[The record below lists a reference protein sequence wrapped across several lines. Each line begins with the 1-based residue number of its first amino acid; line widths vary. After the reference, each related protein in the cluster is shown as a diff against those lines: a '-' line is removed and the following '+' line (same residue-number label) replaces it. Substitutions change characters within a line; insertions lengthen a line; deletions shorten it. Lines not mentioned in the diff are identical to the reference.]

1 MEFKR
6 EYRYANI
13 TPCLLQNADEVCGGE
28 ERAYVHMAFYQ
39 ETCGMIRSEE
49 CRGLLD
55 FKTSKWGN
63 IPYFN
68 NKTTGV
74 LDIGGHFCNFEEERG
89 LPKQI

>member
-49 CRGLLD
+49 CVA
-55 FKTSKWGN
+55 
-63 IPYFN
+63 Y
-68 NKTTGV
+68 
-74 LDIGGHFCNFEEERG
+74 
-89 LPKQI
+89 